1 MRKFK
6 NIMSIIGWILAIF
19 FVGQWINANHKID
32 KLQETI
38 TRQGFAIESLEKQKS
53 SAIYTPKYLDSI
65 PDYDQGNC
73 IGNNSRINNYDS
85 FCSFVLLR

>member
-1 MRKFK
+1 MKKGIFIL
-6 NIMSIIGWILAIF
+6 NFVGWILAGF
-19 FVGQWINANHKID
+19 FAGQWINANHKID

-65 PDYDQGNC
+65 PDYD
-73 IGNNSRINNYDS
+73 
-85 FCSFVLLR
+85 